1 MYSISKENPFKQI
14 ISFLIIMLISSLIFI
29 GLSFLT
35 AYLIWG
41 SETMKNL
48 GDFSNP
54 DVIATLKYIQGW
66 SHIGIFTI
74 QPMVFALLSG
84 HGILGYLN
92 GKKIPDVQH
101 FLMALGLI
109 IIILPII
116 GKLAEWNLA
125 MRLPH
130 WLSGIE
136 LWMKES
142 EEAAKIATEAIVK
155 TSTISGLSAN
165 LLIMAILP
173 AIGEEFLFRG
183 FLMRY
188 FSSFVKNI
196 HLNIII
202 VSIIFSALHLQF
214 YGFLPRMA
222 LGILLGY
229 LFYWSGSIWL
239 PIVVHFANNAM
250 TVIVYYL
257 AEVGKINIDA
267 EDFGN
272 INNNYLLIINII
284 ILGLGFYW
292 FEKHKD
298 NANIFER

>member
-1 MYSISKENPFKQI
+1 
-14 ISFLIIMLISSLIFI
+14 
-29 GLSFLT
+29 
-35 AYLIWG
+35 
-41 SETMKNL
+41 
-48 GDFSNP
+48 
-54 DVIATLKYIQGW
+54 
-66 SHIGIFTI
+66 
-74 QPMVFALLSG
+74 
-84 HGILGYLN
+84 
-92 GKKIPDVQH
+92 
-101 FLMALGLI
+101 
-109 IIILPII
+109 
-116 GKLAEWNLA
+116 
-125 MRLPH
+125 
-130 WLSGIE
+130 
-136 LWMKES
+136 
-142 EEAAKIATEAIVK
+142 
-155 TSTISGLSAN
+155 